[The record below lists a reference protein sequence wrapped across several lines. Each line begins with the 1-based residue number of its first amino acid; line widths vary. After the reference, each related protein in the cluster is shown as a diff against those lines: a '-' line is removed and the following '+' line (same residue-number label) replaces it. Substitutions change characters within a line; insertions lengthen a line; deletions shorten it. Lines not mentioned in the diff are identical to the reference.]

1 MCLCIVFRK
10 AQGQEP
16 LTQNKLTG
24 LASHA
29 RRQQLPQG
37 TSKQHTQNTQHV
49 PEEKM
54 QMRGKWEMSSS
65 NLSMISLSV

>member
-10 AQGQEP
+10 AQGQGP
-16 LTQNKLTG
+16 RTQNKLTG
-24 LASHA
+24 LPSHA